1 MLKNKA
7 WREQPLRGDAIEA
20 MKKAAGIARCGLSR
34 KLFAQWWTGRLDPMR
49 NCVLGLVEKW
59 PTRAGPPSSNP
70 VDPAPCTCS

>member
-34 KLFAQWWTGRLDPMR
+34 KIVCSVVDR
-49 NCVLGLVEKW
+49 
-59 PTRAGPPSSNP
+59 PTRSYAKLCSGPCRKMANP
-70 VDPAPCTCS
+70 RRAAQQ